1 MVLGYPDYH
10 IFSVKTSSHESKAE
24 LNTIM
29 LHVMLTPII
38 IYISCPSSSAGSV
51 YPPLAVKEKNMD
63 IYTAGV
69 HSTTP
74 EITIAA
80 ALGKIN
86 VQAAGEMVSLND
98 ES

>member
-1 MVLGYPDYH
+1 M
-10 IFSVKTSSHESKAE
+10 
-24 LNTIM
+24 N
-29 LHVMLTPII
+29 
-38 IYISCPSSSAGSV
+38 
-51 YPPLAVKEKNMD
+51 

-86 VQAAGEMVSLND
+86 VQTAGEMVSVND

>member
-1 MVLGYPDYH
+1 M
-10 IFSVKTSSHESKAE
+10 
-24 LNTIM
+24 N
-29 LHVMLTPII
+29 
-38 IYISCPSSSAGSV
+38 
-51 YPPLAVKEKNMD
+51 

-86 VQAAGEMVSLND
+86 VQTAGELVSFSN

>member
-1 MVLGYPDYH
+1 M
-10 IFSVKTSSHESKAE
+10 
-24 LNTIM
+24 N
-29 LHVMLTPII
+29 
-38 IYISCPSSSAGSV
+38 
-51 YPPLAVKEKNMD
+51 

-69 HSTTP
+69 HSTTQ

-86 VQAAGEMVSLND
+86 VQTAGELVSFSN

>member
-1 MVLGYPDYH
+1 
-10 IFSVKTSSHESKAE
+10 
-24 LNTIM
+24 M
-29 LHVMLTPII
+29 LLVMLTPII
-38 IYISCPSSSAGSV
+38 IYISCPSSPAGTV
-51 YPPLAVKEKNMD
+51 YLPLAVKEKNMN

-86 VQAAGEMVSLND
+86 VQTAGEMVSFSN